1 MLLVDDDQAEI
12 GERQEERGARPDDR
26 ARLAARD
33 RPPCA
38 FALSRGEAGMPLRG
52 PRAEAGREPV
62 EELGGQRDLGQ
73 QHERLPALPQRLG
86 DRLEIDLRLARAG
99 DAFEQGGGE
108 GAGGDAGGEIVGR
121 GPLVGVEDRRPMI
134 RIEAGCDR
142 LGRQFDEG
150 ERAVL
155 YKPVDHADRA
165 AGEIGE
171 RGLGDGRGALR
182 RPLIRPASPATF
194 PPRGK
199 GSPRPFPSGGR

>member
-1 MLLVDDDQAEI
+1 
-12 GERQEERGARPDDR
+12 
-26 ARLAARD
+26 
-33 RPPCA
+33 
-38 FALSRGEAGMPLRG
+38 MPLRG
-52 PRAEAGREPV
+52 SRAEAGRETV

-73 QHERLPALPQRLG
+73 EHERLPALPQRLG

-165 AGEIGE
+165 AGELGE
-171 RGLGDGRGALR
+171 RGFGDGGLRFAIADPHPAPPDQFRGSAASLSRGRGASRSL
-182 RPLIRPASPATF
+182 
-194 PPRGK
+194 PPRGEPAPGEDPGVAPK
-199 GSPRPFPSGGR
+199 PVERRASLRTPCRAG